1 MDKQP
6 VIQEVDLAIS
16 DHQIQVRSRDYSEDY
31 CQWGDDNI
39 AQGAIIHPGYLT
51 FDPLTEEAFR
61 AVVKLSLTEQFQEDP
76 LAQRRMIIPFDVMD
90 TDKLEL
96 LSVAERVRIELPLVQ
111 GRYALYYEICED
123 QEIYFQ
129 MTFVPA
135 EEAIQARF
143 LMDDEWGG
151 EKDQPLVEGYR

>member
-51 FDPLTEEAFR
+51 FDPLAEEAFR

-76 LAQRRMIIPFDVMD
+76 LAQRRMVVPFEVLEP
-90 TDKLEL
+90 DKLAL
-96 LSVAERVRIELPLVQ
+96 LSVAESVGIELPLVQ
-111 GRYALYYEICED
+111 SRYALYFEICQD
-123 QEIYFQ
+123 QEIYFR

-135 EEAIQARF
+135 KDIQARF
-143 LMDDEWGG
+143 LMNDEWGG
-151 EKDQPLVEGYR
+151 ERDQPLVEGHH